1 MASFDNGYSH
11 FVAWM
16 KIVLPLLALGILSTL
31 FLVSQTFNSGD
42 APILDNVPVS
52 DMGRDQKI
60 SGPSVSG
67 VSDDGSAY
75 TITAKSAK
83 PNFGAD
89 KGITAQNITAVV
101 DSVDGT
107 TYTVTAPSGLVDSK
121 ADMGKLEDGVVV
133 ETSKGTQIKT
143 DSITSDLAMSQVTS
157 GGTITGA
164 GPFGNFTAGKMVMT
178 QQRTNGK
185 ATGYL
190 LDFTGGVNLLYIPE
204 NE

>member
-42 APILDNVPVS
+42 APILDTVTVS
-52 DMGRDQKI
+52 DMARDQKI

-75 TITAKSAK
+75 TITADSAK

-89 KGITAQNITAVV
+89 KGVTAQNVTANV
-101 DSVDGT
+101 DSIDGT

-121 ADMGKLEDGVVV
+121 TDTAKLEDGVVV
-133 ETSKGTQIKT
+133 ETSEGTRIET
-143 DSITSDLAMSQVTS
+143 ESLTSDLGLTRLASD
-157 GGTITGA
+157 GTITGA
-164 GPFGNFTAGKMVMT
+164 GPFGNFTAGKMVVT
-178 QQRTNGK
+178 QQMTDGK

-204 NE
+204 HE